1 MVTLDL
7 CYFHPKSAVIGV
19 YTSDFRLYPVH
30 LKAAWLFIM
39 KSFHFFCLFCCCV
52 FRRNVTLKL
61 AGNNRLRRVQ
71 RLDDKDVL
79 ALSKCL
85 RNNTRVTGE
94 QSGLGEQRN
103 LDALQNFKLFFMSAG
118 LDVRYNNIT
127 DDGAGHL
134 ADLLQVSR

>member
-19 YTSDFRLYPVH
+19 YNSDFRFYPVH
-30 LKAAWLFIM
+30 MKAAWLLIM
-39 KSFHFFCLFCCCV
+39 KSFHVCCLLCCCV
-52 FRRNVTLKL
+52 FDRNDTLKL

-85 RNNTRVTGE
+85 RNNTCVTGE
-94 QSGLGEQRN
+94 QSGLGEHLN
-103 LDALQNFKLFFMSAG
+103 LDVLQDFKQFFVSAG

-127 DDGAGHL
+127 DEGAGHL
-134 ADLLQVSR
+134 ADFLQVS

>member
-7 CYFHPKSAVIGV
+7 CYFNPKSAVIGV
-19 YTSDFRLYPVH
+19 YNSDFRLYPLH
-30 LKAAWLFIM
+30 MKAAWVFIM
-39 KSFHFFCLFCCCV
+39 KSFHFCCCV
-52 FRRNVTLKL
+52 FDRNVTLKL

-85 RNNTRVTGE
+85 RHNTRVTGE
-94 QSGLGEQRN
+94 QSGLGEHLN
-103 LDALQNFKLFFMSAG
+103 LDVLDDFKQFFVSAG

-127 DDGAGHL
+127 DEGAGHL